1 MIHIVILSDE
11 IDIITDVVAFDNLK
25 QAEKLVHE
33 LSAKYGKEHV
43 QRVTARLN
51 EVPAF
56 WGIDCMSAA
65 QQSVQPTGG
74 DSAPLQALS
83 TPEVLSIGGADSTP
97 PTIG

>member
-56 WGIDCMSAA
+56 WGIDCMKAA
-65 QQSVQPTGG
+65 QQGRAVDLPPAAVENNERSV
-74 DSAPLQALS
+74 AANH
-83 TPEVLSIGGADSTP
+83 
-97 PTIG
+97 

>member
-56 WGIDCMSAA
+56 WGIDCMNAA
-65 QQSVQPTGG
+65 QQSVQPTIATAALE
-74 DSAPLQALS
+74 DSPFETGIRRNAVVAS
-83 TPEVLSIGGADSTP
+83 NRNSG
-97 PTIG
+97 

>member
-1 MIHIVILSDE
+1 MLHIVILSDE

-56 WGIDCMSAA
+56 WGIDIMKAA
-65 QQSVQPTGG
+65 QPLRAVDAASALPADPRSNIVPAVEFDTQPR
-74 DSAPLQALS
+74 P
-83 TPEVLSIGGADSTP
+83 
-97 PTIG
+97 

>member
-56 WGIDCMSAA
+56 WGIDCMKAA
-65 QQSVQPTGG
+65 QQNVHPTCGE
-74 DSAPLQALS
+74 SAPLSALS
-83 TPEVLSIGGADSTP
+83 TPEADTIAGHLSTP
-97 PTIG
+97 PTSG